1 MRVISGEKKGKKLV
15 SLEGDEV
22 RPTTDRVKE
31 SLFSIIQFS
40 LVGRNFLDLFAGS
53 GQIAIEALS
62 RGAKSATLVD
72 ASPKSVTV
80 CKKNVELTEYQE
92 RARLVNAQSTVFI
105 KNSLDMYDIAYL
117 DPPYRKGLIEEC
129 LPFVAER
136 MNKGGTII
144 CEHPSDEN
152 MPELAGEFCKKKTY
166 RYGKIMLTLYQYGRL
181 EEVMP

>member
-1 MRVISGEKKGKKLV
+1 MRVISGEKKGKKLI
-15 SLEGDEV
+15 SLEGDDV

-40 LVGRNFLDLFAGS
+40 IPGRNFLDLFAGS

-72 ASPKSVTV
+72 ASAKSIAV
-80 CKKNVELTEYQE
+80 CKQNLQNVDYTVK
-92 RARLVNAQSTVFI
+92 AKLVNAQSNIFI
-105 KNSLDMYDIAYL
+105 KNTLEMYDIAFL

-129 LPFVAER
+129 MPFLVQK

-144 CEHPSDEN
+144 CEHPSD
-152 MPELAGEFCKKKTY
+152 LSLDDAFGEFIKQKTY
-166 RYGKIMLTLYQYGRL
+166 RYGKIMLTIYRHA
-181 EEVMP
+181 EIKE